1 MKAMRRSLPMQIY
14 ENVISVVTGE
24 DALPVRS
31 VPAREVELVH
41 PFEIVRY

>member
-1 MKAMRRSLPMQIY
+1 MHIY
-14 ENVISVVTGE
+14 QNVISVVAGE

>member
-1 MKAMRRSLPMQIY
+1 MHIY
-14 ENVISVVTGE
+14 ENVTSMVTGE
-24 DALPVRS
+24 HALPVRS